1 MSDKNTEK
9 DNERRR
15 KIMKLKNLLPIV
27 ILGAFILAPSTADAQ
42 FDKTWKD

>member
-1 MSDKNTEK
+1 
-9 DNERRR
+9 
-15 KIMKLKNLLPIV
+15 MKLKNLLPIL